1 MSIIETNNLQK
12 HYQVGEVQVPAVDGV
27 NLNIREGEFVCISG
41 RSGSGKS
48 TLLSLL
54 AGLESPTDGEVGI
67 LGKHLEQM
75 NEQERGRFRR
85 DHIGF
90 IFQAYNL
97 LPQFSSWENV
107 AVPLEIRGIPL
118 EQRREKA
125 MEALEMVGLRDH
137 AEHRPTELSGGQQQR
152 ISIARA
158 IITRPG
164 IVFADEPTGNLDSR
178 TGTEVMSLLTDLF
191 RRWGTTFLVVSHD
204 EDMNRYTDRE
214 IRLKDGKIES
224 LYLRDES
231 LVCNHQSSS
240 VCCHLHWLCV

>member
-54 AGLESPTDGEVGI
+54 AGLESPTDGEVVI

-158 IITRPG
+158 IITRPD
-164 IVFADEPTGNLDSR
+164 IVFADEPTGNLDTR
-178 TGTEVMSLLTDLF
+178 TGTEIMSLLTDLF

-204 EDMNRYTDRE
+204 EDMHRYTDRE
-214 IRLKDGKIES
+214 IRLKDGKIEK
-224 LYLRDES
+224 
-231 LVCNHQSSS
+231 VIVQ
-240 VCCHLHWLCV
+240 

>member
-1 MSIIETNNLQK
+1 MSIIETNNLEK

-54 AGLESPTDGEVGI
+54 AGLESPTDGEVVI

-214 IRLKDGKIES
+214 IRLKDGKIERI
-224 LYLRDES
+224 YLREE
-231 LVCNHQSSS
+231 C
-240 VCCHLHWLCV
+240 

>member
-1 MSIIETNNLQK
+1 MSVIETNNLQK
-12 HYQVGEVQVPAVDGV
+12 RYQVGENSVHAVDGV
-27 NLNIREGEFVCISG
+27 DLNIREGEFVCISG

-54 AGLESPTDGEVGI
+54 AGLESPTDGEVVI

-107 AVPLEIRGIPL
+107 AVPLEIRGVPL

-214 IRLKDGKIES
+214 IRLKDGKIERI
-224 LYLRDES
+224 YLREE
-231 LVCNHQSSS
+231 C
-240 VCCHLHWLCV
+240 

>member
-1 MSIIETNNLQK
+1 MSVIETNNLQK
-12 HYQVGEVQVPAVDGV
+12 HYQVGDNSVHAVDGV
-27 NLNIREGEFVCISG
+27 DLTVWEGEFVCISG

-54 AGLESPTDGEVGI
+54 AGLESPTDGEVKL
-67 LGKHLEQM
+67 LGEHLERM
-75 NEQERGRFRR
+75 NEKERGRFRR
-85 DHIGF
+85 EHIGF

-97 LPQFSSWENV
+97 LPQFNSWENV
-107 AVPLEIRGIPL
+107 AIPLEIRGIPL
-118 EQRREKA
+118 QERKEKA
-125 MEALEMVGLRDH
+125 MEALEMVGLLDH

-178 TGTEVMSLLTDLF
+178 TGTEVMKLLTDLF

-204 EDMNRYTDRE
+204 EDMTRYTDRE
-214 IRLKDGKIES
+214 VRLKDGKIEKI
-224 LYLRDES
+224 
-231 LVCNHQSSS
+231 LVS
-240 VCCHLHWLCV
+240 

>member
-54 AGLESPTDGEVGI
+54 AGLESPTDGEVVI

-107 AVPLEIRGIPL
+107 AVPLEIRGVPL

-214 IRLKDGKIES
+214 IRLKDGKIERI
-224 LYLRDES
+224 YLREE
-231 LVCNHQSSS
+231 C
-240 VCCHLHWLCV
+240 

>member
-1 MSIIETNNLQK
+1 MSVIETNNLQK
-12 HYQVGEVQVPAVDGV
+12 RYQVGENSVHAVDGV
-27 NLNIREGEFVCISG
+27 DLNIREGEFVCISG

-54 AGLESPTDGEVGI
+54 AGLESPTDGEVI
-67 LGKHLEQM
+67 LMGEHLEQM
-75 NEQERGRFRR
+75 NEQDRGRFRR

-107 AVPLEIRGIPL
+107 AVPLEIRGVPL

-214 IRLKDGKIES
+214 IRLKDGKIERI
-224 LYLRDES
+224 YLREE
-231 LVCNHQSSS
+231 C
-240 VCCHLHWLCV
+240 

>member
-1 MSIIETNNLQK
+1 MSVIETNNLQK
-12 HYQVGEVQVPAVDGV
+12 HYQVGENSVHAVDGV
-27 NLNIREGEFVCISG
+27 DLTVREGEFVCISG

-54 AGLESPTDGEVGI
+54 AGLESPTDGEVKL
-67 LGKHLEQM
+67 LGEHLERM
-75 NEQERGRFRR
+75 NEKERGRFRR
-85 DHIGF
+85 EHIGF

-97 LPQFSSWENV
+97 LPQFNSWENV
-107 AVPLEIRGIPL
+107 AIPLEIRGVPL
-118 EQRREKA
+118 EERKKRA
-125 MEALEMVGLRDH
+125 MEALEMVGLADH

-178 TGTEVMSLLTDLF
+178 TGTEVMELLTDLF

-214 IRLKDGKIES
+214 IRLKDGKIEKIV
-224 LYLRDES
+224 LREEK
-231 LVCNHQSSS
+231 
-240 VCCHLHWLCV
+240 

>member
-1 MSIIETNNLQK
+1 MSVIETNNLQK
-12 HYQVGEVQVPAVDGV
+12 RYQVGENSVHAVDGV
-27 NLNIREGEFVCISG
+27 DLNIREGEFVCISG

-54 AGLESPTDGEVGI
+54 AGLESPTDGEVI
-67 LGKHLEQM
+67 LMGEHLEQM

-107 AVPLEIRGIPL
+107 AVPLEIRGVPL

-214 IRLKDGKIES
+214 IRLKDGKIERI
-224 LYLRDES
+224 YVREE
-231 LVCNHQSSS
+231 C
-240 VCCHLHWLCV
+240 

>member
-12 HYQVGEVQVPAVDGV
+12 HYQVGEVQVSAVDGV

-54 AGLESPTDGEVGI
+54 AGLESPTDGEVVI

-214 IRLKDGKIES
+214 IRLKDGKIERI
-224 LYLRDES
+224 YLREE
-231 LVCNHQSSS
+231 C
-240 VCCHLHWLCV
+240 

>member
-1 MSIIETNNLQK
+1 MSVIETNNLQK
-12 HYQVGEVQVPAVDGV
+12 HYQVGENSVHAVDGV
-27 NLNIREGEFVCISG
+27 DLTVREGEFVCISG

-54 AGLESPTDGEVGI
+54 AGLESPTDGEVKL
-67 LGKHLEQM
+67 LGEHLERM
-75 NEQERGRFRR
+75 NERERGRFRR
-85 DHIGF
+85 EHIGF

-97 LPQFSSWENV
+97 LPQFNSWENV
-107 AVPLEIRGIPL
+107 AIPLEIRGIPL
-118 EQRREKA
+118 QERKAKA
-125 MEALEMVGLRDH
+125 MEALEMVGLLDH

-178 TGTEVMSLLTDLF
+178 TGTEVMKLLTDLF

-204 EDMNRYTDRE
+204 EDMIRYTDRE
-214 IRLKDGKIES
+214 IRLKDGKIEKILIS
-224 LYLRDES
+224 
-231 LVCNHQSSS
+231 
-240 VCCHLHWLCV
+240 

>member
-1 MSIIETNNLQK
+1 MSVIETNNLQK
-12 HYQVGEVQVPAVDGV
+12 RYQVGENSVHAVDGV
-27 NLNIREGEFVCISG
+27 DLNIREGEFVCISG

-54 AGLESPTDGEVGI
+54 AGLESPTDGEVVI

-97 LPQFSSWENV
+97 

-214 IRLKDGKIES
+214 IRLKDGKIERI
-224 LYLRDES
+224 YLREE
-231 LVCNHQSSS
+231 C
-240 VCCHLHWLCV
+240 

>member
-1 MSIIETNNLQK
+1 MSVIETNNLQK
-12 HYQVGEVQVPAVDGV
+12 RYQVGENSVHAVDAV
-27 NLNIREGEFVCISG
+27 DLNIREGEFVCISG

-54 AGLESPTDGEVGI
+54 AGLESPTDGEVI
-67 LGKHLEQM
+67 LMGEHLEQM

-107 AVPLEIRGIPL
+107 AVPLEIRGVPL

-214 IRLKDGKIES
+214 IRLKDGKIERI
-224 LYLRDES
+224 YLREE
-231 LVCNHQSSS
+231 C
-240 VCCHLHWLCV
+240 

>member
-1 MSIIETNNLQK
+1 MSVIETNNLQK
-12 HYQVGEVQVPAVDGV
+12 RYQVGENSVHAVDGV
-27 NLNIREGEFVCISG
+27 DLNIREGEFVCISG

-54 AGLESPTDGEVGI
+54 AGLESPTDGEVI
-67 LGKHLEQM
+67 LMGEHLEQM

-107 AVPLEIRGIPL
+107 AVPLEIRGVPL

-191 RRWGTTFLVVSHD
+191 RRWGTTFLVVIHD

-214 IRLKDGKIES
+214 IRLKDGKIERI
-224 LYLRDES
+224 YLREE
-231 LVCNHQSSS
+231 C
-240 VCCHLHWLCV
+240 

>member
-1 MSIIETNNLQK
+1 MSVIETNNLQK
-12 HYQVGEVQVPAVDGV
+12 RYQVGENSVHAVDGV
-27 NLNIREGEFVCISG
+27 DLNVREGEFVCISG

-54 AGLESPTDGEVGI
+54 AGLESPTDGTVVL
-67 LGKHLEQM
+67 LGEHLERM
-75 NEQERGRFRR
+75 NERERGRFRR
-85 DHIGF
+85 EHIGF

-97 LPQFSSWENV
+97 LPQFNSWENV
-107 AVPLEIRGIPL
+107 AIPLEIRGVPL
-118 EQRREKA
+118 EERKERA

-178 TGTEVMSLLTDLF
+178 TGKEVMELLTDLF

-204 EDMNRYTDRE
+204 EDMTRYTDRE
-214 IRLKDGKIES
+214 VRLKDGKIEKILIS
-224 LYLRDES
+224 
-231 LVCNHQSSS
+231 
-240 VCCHLHWLCV
+240 

>member
-1 MSIIETNNLQK
+1 MSVIETNNLQK
-12 HYQVGEVQVPAVDGV
+12 RYQVGENSVHAVDGV
-27 NLNIREGEFVCISG
+27 DLNIREGEFVCISG

-54 AGLESPTDGEVGI
+54 AGLESPTDGEVI
-67 LGKHLEQM
+67 LMGEHLEQM

-107 AVPLEIRGIPL
+107 AVPLEIRGVPL

-214 IRLKDGKIES
+214 IRLKDGKIEK
-224 LYLRDES
+224 
-231 LVCNHQSSS
+231 VIVQ
-240 VCCHLHWLCV
+240 

>member
-1 MSIIETNNLQK
+1 MSVIETNNLQK
-12 HYQVGEVQVPAVDGV
+12 HYQVGENSVHAVDGV
-27 NLNIREGEFVCISG
+27 DLTVREGEFVCISG

-54 AGLESPTDGEVGI
+54 AGLESPTDGEVKL
-67 LGKHLEQM
+67 LGEPLERM
-75 NEQERGRFRR
+75 NEKERGRFRR
-85 DHIGF
+85 EHIGF

-97 LPQFSSWENV
+97 LPQFNSWENV
-107 AVPLEIRGIPL
+107 AIPLEIRGIPL
-118 EQRREKA
+118 QERKAKA
-125 MEALEMVGLRDH
+125 MEALEMVGLLDH

-178 TGTEVMSLLTDLF
+178 TGTEVMKLLTDLF

-204 EDMNRYTDRE
+204 EEMHRYTDRE
-214 IRLKDGKIES
+214 VRLKDGKI
-224 LYLRDES
+224 DKI
-231 LVCNHQSSS
+231 LVS
-240 VCCHLHWLCV
+240 